1 MVSHLVKI
9 LSVLSWNVQGMGDP
23 DKCVL
28 VRNSV
33 LSMDPCL
40 ACLQETKLSHLNG
53 IKRPAFLPPR
63 LSDFATKDADGSHG
77 GVVTAWD
84 PRLLCL
90 QPHWILCSHS
100 PTFTCLLTT
109 PSPVF
114 SSTTCLCLRVPS
126 PGPDFN
132 LLHSPMEKITPA
144 STFAARLPLTRS

>member
-90 QPHWILCSHS
+90 LLACLSLRPH
-100 PTFTCLLTT
+100 
-109 PSPVF
+109 
-114 SSTTCLCLRVPS
+114 LRFPHNRVGS
-126 PGPDFN
+126 YV
-132 LLHSPMEKITPA
+132 HTHQ
-144 STFAARLPLTRS
+144 RLRAF